1 MRIMKATITS
11 RFSLGQLL
19 NLSLAAMPMTTVIH
33 DTLTAERLKL
43 ERAMSGADR
52 HDEVWE
58 NVYMM
63 APMPNHEHQLLIG
76 RFTRVLGEV
85 ISDAD
90 AGDVL
95 PGVNVSDRVCG
106 WETNFRVPDVA
117 VFLNSTSAVN
127 HDQFWCGGPDFLIEI
142 VSPQDQTRNKLGF
155 YGAIG
160 TREVL
165 IADRDPWQLELFR
178 HDGHSLSLY
187 STGSVADGGFVESA
201 VLGLTIRLLSGAE
214 RPRFEVHHAA
224 TGKSWRF

>member
-1 MRIMKATITS
+1 
-11 RFSLGQLL
+11 
-19 NLSLAAMPMTTVIH
+19 MTTVIH
-33 DTLTAERLKL
+33 DMLTAERWKA

-58 NVYMM
+58 NIYVV
-63 APMPNHEHQLLIG
+63 APVPNHEHQLLIG

-95 PGVNVSDRVCG
+95 PGENVSDRVCG
-106 WETNFRVPDVA
+106 WETNFRVPNVA

-127 HDQFWCGGPDFLIEI
+127 HDHFWCGGPDFLIEN
-142 VSPQDQTRNKLGF
+142 VSPQGQTRNKLGF

-165 IADRDPWQLELFR
+165 IVDRDPWHLELFR
-178 HDGHSLSLY
+178 HDGRSLAPC
-187 STGSVADGGFVESA
+187 STGSAVDGNLVESA
-201 VLGLTIRLLSGAE
+201 VVGLTIRLLRGAE
-214 RPRFEVHHAA
+214 RPRFEVIH
-224 TGKSWRF
+224 TTSRKSWRF